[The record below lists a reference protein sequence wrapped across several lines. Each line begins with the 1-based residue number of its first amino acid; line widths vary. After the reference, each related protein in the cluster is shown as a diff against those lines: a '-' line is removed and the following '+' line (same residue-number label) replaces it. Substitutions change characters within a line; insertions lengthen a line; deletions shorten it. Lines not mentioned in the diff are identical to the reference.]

1 MSSRKTES
9 GKIPEEA
16 VDSRGSGEQ
25 PRFRTALGER
35 LWTVRQQAIAGG
47 LRLLSDDEIEEEI
60 LRRRG
65 ELAE

>member
-16 VDSRGSGEQ
+16 VDSRASGEQ

-35 LWTVRQQAIAGG
+35 LWAIRQ
-47 LRLLSDDEIEEEI
+47 IEEEI